1 MLDDMRSVEMR
12 AFHRIMN
19 IKYITLLAIS
29 ETVNQTLIPLAFLID
44 ETLTKTQPGTS
55 PARRDWIADV

>member
-1 MLDDMRSVEMR
+1 MR